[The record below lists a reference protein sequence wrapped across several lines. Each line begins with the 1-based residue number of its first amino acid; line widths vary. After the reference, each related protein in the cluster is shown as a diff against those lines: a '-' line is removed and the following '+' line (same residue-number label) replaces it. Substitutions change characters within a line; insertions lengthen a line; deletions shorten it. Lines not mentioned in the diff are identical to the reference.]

1 MGVSIEWEEKPAG
14 TLRIHEPGEG
24 FGSAYDWCCTIVKDG
39 HTAVLKGAVEV
50 PEEYR
55 EMICEELARQ
65 GFLGVTWLR
74 KGKGWKKYSLRRW
87 HGGNKSDRD
96 SNDQGG

>member
-14 TLRIHEPGEG
+14 TLRVHVPGEG
-24 FGSAYDWCCTIVKDG
+24 FGDDYRWCCTIVRDG
-39 HTAVLKGAVEV
+39 GTAVLKGAVEV

-55 EMICEELARQ
+55 KRICEELARQ
-65 GFLGVTWLR
+65 KFSWVKWFR
-74 KGKGWKKYSLRRW
+74 KGKGWKTYSLRRW
-87 HGGNKSDRD
+87 CGGNENSRD